1 MSFYS
6 GCQKNA
12 NNNKFYRTAIICLHR
27 ILKYIGV
34 SKVRVIVVSFR
45 LIKLDT
51 TVVTG
56 SARRRKLII
65 RNYGWLVG
73 CARGAKVAKPSQ

>member
-1 MSFYS
+1 VP
-6 GCQKNA
+6 KNA
-12 NNNKFYRTAIICLHR
+12 NNNKFYRTAIISLHR

-34 SKVRVIVVSFR
+34 PKVRVIVVSFR

-56 SARRRKLII
+56 SASRRKLII